1 MREFDCVKYGLH
13 LVLNEEREKL
23 CMRVTYSVWKRE
35 KSEESTLVTWKS
47 VRESEKLDKMGCDVD
62 SYFFGYLWF
71 PGNVSFVLVYC
82 AHNLESCARSLESY
96 LYLVW
101 FILC

>member
-1 MREFDCVKYGLH
+1 M
-13 LVLNEEREKL
+13 
-23 CMRVTYSVWKRE
+23 
-35 KSEESTLVTWKS
+35 
-47 VRESEKLDKMGCDVD
+47 RESEKLDKMGCDVD

-96 LYLVW
+96 LYLV
-101 FILC
+101 